1 MELKRTRDPRQ
12 RSHLSFSQRGRGPAT
27 PARLAATPDY
37 RSFRPT
43 DNQTGPPGNRK
54 RSKIPAL
61 RDERTVAKSAG
72 FQRPP
77 VAVSPVPDD
86 TFPEPPDPSLPLRR
100 LRDTYET
107 APPPDLSRGTSDSTN
122 VSSRKSPCRI
132 EYPNHRD
139 DYR

>member
-1 MELKRTRDPRQ
+1 MELKKTRDPRQ
-12 RSHLSFSQRGRGPAT
+12 RSLLRFSQRGGGPAT

-86 TFPEPPDPSLPLRR
+86 TFPEPPDPSLPLLR
-100 LRDTYET
+100 LLPKYQ
-107 APPPDLSRGTSDSTN
+107 PPPPPNLIQHTSHSTN
-122 VSSRKSPCRI
+122 LSS
-132 EYPNHRD
+132 
-139 DYR
+139 